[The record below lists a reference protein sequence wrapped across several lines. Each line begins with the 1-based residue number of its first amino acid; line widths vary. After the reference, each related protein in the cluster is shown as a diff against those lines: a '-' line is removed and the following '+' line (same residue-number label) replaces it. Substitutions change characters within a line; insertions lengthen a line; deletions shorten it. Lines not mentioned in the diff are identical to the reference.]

1 MLAPVYYWP
10 RMVHTVVQ
18 VLREC
23 AACDRVRQHFQDTS
37 TGHPVAASPLDLR
50 PLPMHGLFYRWHI
63 DLAGD
68 FEESVNRKVY
78 VVVMVEATTKWVEL
92 VAIPSKHAQ
101 HVAAAFNERV
111 LARFGAPAEV
121 CTDNGTEFQGEF
133 EALLQQHDIDHRITS
148 SYHPQANGLAERIV
162 LVLKQQLRKYV
173 LQHGRRLWDSFLPRI
188 EMGYRMSRQRSTGY
202 SPYELVYGRAP
213 IPPAHLRATFDTPLD
228 VESPDGMWQIMTQR
242 AELLAVTIPAAMA
255 NIEVA

>member
-1 MLAPVYYWP
+1 
-10 RMVHTVVQ
+10 
-18 VLREC
+18 
-23 AACDRVRQHFQDTS
+23 
-37 TGHPVAASPLDLR
+37 
-50 PLPMHGLFYRWHI
+50 MHGLFYRWHI

-92 VAIPSKHAQ
+92 VAIPSKHAH

-242 AELLAVTIPAAMA
+242 AESSWQSRSRLPWPTLRWRNTGM
-255 NIEVA
+255 